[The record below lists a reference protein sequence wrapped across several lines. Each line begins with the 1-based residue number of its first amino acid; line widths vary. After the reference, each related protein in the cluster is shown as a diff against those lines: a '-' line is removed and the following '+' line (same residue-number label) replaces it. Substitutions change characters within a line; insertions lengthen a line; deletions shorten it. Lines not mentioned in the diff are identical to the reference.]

1 MPLKSST
8 LSGDERLESCLVSN
22 PAHLT
27 VGSQGDFVA
36 KVQAALSFLD
46 NLEIDD
52 AELASSTYGASTAAA
67 VLAYKKKRKIVNTTY
82 QQREDNIVGK
92 MTIKSLDD
100 ELAVAENEPVDLSI
114 SPFCISRL

>member
-8 LSGDERLESCLVSN
+8 LSGDERLESCLVSD

-36 KVQAALSFLD
+36 KVQAAFSFH